1 MTKFNFASLEKK
13 VEKKPAE
20 IAKTTKPVLKSN
32 FKTKKKPI
40 KPKKVIIGDK
50 DLNKD
55 QISDYLANYILENKD
70 NFTLDWLRGQK
81 LTFESVKERK

>member
-1 MTKFNFASLEKK
+1 MFKESVKEQESEK
-13 VEKKPAE
+13 
-20 IAKTTKPVLKSN
+20 LKE
-32 FKTKKKPI
+32 FLGKEPK

-50 DLNKD
+50 DLNKN
-55 QISDYLANYILENKD
+55 QIADYLADYILENKD